1 MVKRKTILLG
11 LSLLI
16 AGSSLA
22 NANSLFETTDLVS
35 TKYLQNRI
43 LELNKVDDSYVLKS
57 PSELKGAY
65 YTYKPIKL
73 DVGAPSKPNKSFSV
87 KETKPQE
94 IKNNDVALNAD
105 RKGVTETINTHL
117 SGIKEGKIELIESA
131 WLKSNATVTEINQ
144 GRVISKDIDK
154 CFTLWAKEPT
164 NNLNE
169 KIISIQLTSVNVA
182 VAQISILWNENTYE
196 DTLTLIK
203 TEKGWKIISKI
214 YNAPVVSPKNK
225 GGGGYGG

>member
-1 MVKRKTILLG
+1 MVKRKEILLG
-11 LSLLI
+11 LSLLL

-22 NANSLFETTDLVS
+22 NSNSLFETTDLVS

-65 YTYKPIKL
+65 YTYNIKL
-73 DVGAPSKPNKSFSV
+73 DIAAPSKPNKSSST
-87 KETKPQE
+87 KETKPLE

-214 YNAPVVSPKNK
+214 YNAPVVSSKQ
-225 GGGGYGG
+225 GAVGGYGG